1 MAQGIGEGMTSAFN
15 MFRQMQGDRLD
26 RQQARDEFAYKQQ
39 YDQRRLGQIDR
50 EMGQRDRALGID
62 ATNSATQRF
71 NAETQR
77 GRLNLDELIN
87 NRNQDNHDRGITQW
101 EGKEIL
107 AFGMQEGFI
116 DPVTNR
122 HTPAFEEALRS
133 GDPRA
138 SNFLS
143 QLQSRHPERYAEGF
157 VPDIFDF
164 TTNPGSVIASSSAG
178 GVVTRNATSDANDK
192 LQPMEEG
199 DFFAGI
205 ENDIIDLVGDAYGD
219 KFLNL
224 VAAKGAA
231 DEAVDRQTLNRA
243 DEEAQALTRKTIAR
257 QIYAVG
263 GIQAGREFE
272 AMAASAKTPEER
284 RKLYRALAD
293 DFGIELPEF
302 TPEEADVSGV
312 PQLFLGGPKHKGPGT
327 VLYSDGREGNEYY
340 PATGGGERQ
349 VSKFDSE
356 LERLDKLLEGDL
368 SSSARDKFEQ
378 DYADVSQRRDDFV
391 NKANK
396 KLFDTVSED
405 LEKAKTSLESA
416 RPGRKPYWEKRIA
429 FLEGEYDKFV
439 KLGVDTP
446 VTKTDGWKQLEADV
460 LSKVEGLSPEEVDDL
475 VDRGLLKFTPE
486 TTAAL
491 RQRALE
497 LGINAFSDVKK
508 LPNSEEL
515 AFRAITSVFAED
527 STSREAARQEMNN
540 LTETGS
546 PSISGLNKGNLDNN
560 AMTARAA
567 EINARTNRDKEAR
580 TRSQGN
586 SATVKAAAQAAGT
599 FLTNIDDAI
608 EGDLKGEPGIGAK
621 RAIKRFFPPMALEL
635 TAYSGDPVALQTIYQ
650 GINAGV
656 SRAFA
661 DVAAGG
667 LGTSLV
673 DDFVGIFTPNP
684 SGDSG
689 DFDLANVS
697 INEAGNELTYIGP
710 GRRAQ
715 GASVSVRALENQ
727 FGEGAVDLLVA
738 AANANKV
745 NTAARSSQ

>member
-1 MAQGIGEGMTSAFN
+1 MAQGIGEGMASAFN

-50 EMGQRDRALGID
+50 ELGQRDTRLGID
-62 ATNSATQRF
+62 QQ
-71 NAETQR
+71 NANIQK
-77 GRLNLDELIN
+77 GRLTLDEAVN
-87 NRNQDNHDRGITQW
+87 SRDQDKYDRGITQNDAK
-101 EGKEIL
+101 GIL
-107 AFGMQEGFI
+107 AFGMQEGFL

-122 HTPAFEEALRS
+122 RTPAFDEALRN

-138 SNFLS
+138 RSFLS

-157 VPDIFDF
+157 VPDTFDF
-164 TTNPGSVIASSSAG
+164 TTNPGSVVASSSAG
-178 GVVTRNATSDANDK
+178 GVVTRGASSEAGDK
-192 LQPMEEG
+192 VQPMEEG
-199 DFFAGI
+199 DFFTGI

-231 DEAVDRQTLNRA
+231 NEAVDRETLNRA
-243 DEEAQALTRKTIAR
+243 EEEAQALTRQTISR
-257 QIYAVG
+257 QIYATG

-302 TPEEADVSGV
+302 TPEDQQSDAPSTQPEVILDESTQRFVTQLDKQIAMAEQRTNAMQDADNRKAMEKN
-312 PQLFLGGPKHKGPGT
+312 LAK
-327 VLYSDGREGNEYY
+327 LYSTR
-340 PATGGGERQ
+340 
-349 VSKFDSE
+349 
-356 LERLDKLLEGDL
+356 
-368 SSSARDKFEQ
+368 
-378 DYADVSQRRDDFV
+378 
-391 NKANK
+391 
-396 KLFDTVSED
+396 
-405 LEKAKTSLESA
+405 EKAIRKSNNATFKSVEDELAEAKSFLESA
-416 RPGRKPYWEKRIA
+416 RPGRKSYWQ
-429 FLEGEYDKFV
+429 GEVDRLTQQRDGAIKS
-439 KLGVDTP
+439 GVDTP
-446 VTKTDGWKQLEADV
+446 ATRTDGWKQLEADV

-497 LGINAFSDVKK
+497 LEINALSDVKK

-527 STSREAARQEMNN
+527 PTSREAARQEMNN

-560 AMTARAA
+560 AMTAQAA
-567 EINARTNRDKEAR
+567 MSNARTNAAKEAR
-580 TRSQGN
+580 TSRQGN
-586 SATVKAAAQAAGT
+586 SATVKAATEDAGE
-599 FLTNIDDAI
+599 FLINIDTAI
-608 EGDLKGEPGIGAK
+608 DGDEQGEPGMGAK
-621 RAIKRFFPPMALEL
+621 RAIKRFFPPMALKL
-635 TAYSGDPVALQTIYQ
+635 TAYSGDPVALQTMYQ

-673 DDFVGIFTPNP
+673 DDFVGIFTPSP

-710 GRRAQ
+710 GRREQ

-738 AANANKV
+738 AANANKAL
-745 NTAARSSQ
+745 TAARSSQ